1 MLRPVQPDAYSLSFA
16 RPHGGL
22 VATVTGERSLE
33 VTLAYW
39 HAILDEVL
47 ARRPQWV
54 LVNDLLRGHELS
66 VDDWHALV
74 DAMKGK
80 GFEGLRIAHV
90 KPFGADHI
98 EWCEIFARE
107 AGIDARAFAD
117 AAVAERWL
125 RYGSSD
131 EVA

>member
-1 MLRPVQPDAYSLSFA
+1 MQADAYTLTFA
-16 RPHGGL
+16 RPPGGL
-22 VATVTGERSLE
+22 LATVTGARSRD
-33 VTLAYW
+33 TTFAYW
-39 HAILDEVL
+39 HAILEEVL
-47 ARRPQWV
+47 ARRPQWL
-54 LVNDLLRGHELS
+54 LVNDLLRGDELS
-66 VDDWHALV
+66 IGDWHALV

-80 GFEGLRIAHV
+80 GLEGIRIAHV
-90 KPFGADHI
+90 KPFGADHV